1 MESKLHGYSA
11 QSILLTD
18 TEKGRE
24 GKLSETQDPFHTA
37 SQLRMRQHD
46 RKRPVLSGAKKVSE
60 YGKD

>member
-18 TEKGRE
+18 TEKRKGRKTLRDS
-24 GKLSETQDPFHTA
+24 GFFPHS
-37 SQLRMRQHD
+37 SQLRMRQHH